1 MSNGEGIVVY
11 STKGNVMFSST
22 GELIPNNNKLRKHN
36 IRKNI
41 QFPEFV
47 QMKDG
52 EEEEFWTNTF
62 TRFSKNIFPKDFKY
76 IGNVLYY
83 KPGTKKHRD
92 ECFIDKESNQESKE
106 KLKKFL
112 RDKGIISS
120 KEKEEINKIVEDNLN
135 LQKNEI
141 TWKEIFKSRDFY
153 LKDFSDRMEDKLSL
167 TNGEKNHLDSLIR
180 IGISADFF
188 NDTNVI
194 ISDGR
199 IDDITNLIWSG
210 DNREFKIETKDCKLK
225 RKNEKKT
232 GDKIFQT
239 YSIETATDNVITVTK
254 EIEDLCVEKKWC
266 KFLETVFK
274 DD

>member
-1 MSNGEGIVVY
+1 MSSGEGIVVY

-41 QFPEFV
+41 MFPEFEK
-47 QMKDG
+47 MKED
-52 EEEEFWTNTF
+52 EDEEFWTNTF

-92 ECFIDKESNQESKE
+92 ECFIDKESKE

-120 KEKEEINKIVEDNLN
+120 KEKEEINKLVEDNLT
-135 LQKNEI
+135 LEKNEI
-141 TWKEIFKSRDFY
+141 TWKEIFKNRDFY
-153 LKDFSDRMEDKLSL
+153 LKDFSDRMEEKLDL
-167 TNGEKNHLDSLIR
+167 TGKEKNHLDSIIR

-194 ISDGR
+194 ITDGR
-199 IDDITNLIWSG
+199 IDRIDNLLWLEEE
-210 DNREFKIETKDCKLK
+210 RQFKIETKNCKLK
-225 RKNEKKT
+225 KKNEKKT

-239 YSIETATDNVITVTK
+239 YSIETAADNIITITK
-254 EIEDLCVEKKWC
+254 EIEDLYIEKKWC